1 MFRTESGGLSFDAI
15 HRVMVLCPAACDG
28 SVLVVP
34 DSSKGGGWGGGV
46 GVGDGWG
53 LGWGWGA
60 KLGVFVCLFASFF
73 LLVCSD
79 YIGWFVC
86 LCLCWLVLFFACFLA
101 GCRAYLSVRLFV
113 CLFVCLLFLVAAD
126 SFTTKGNTPSAPLEI
141 VGPTAL
147 ACVPFWLLSFVL
159 VVVCLI
165 AFMFNVIAQL
175 LFCCVFVDVSAV
187 AEPLGITISAEGF
200 TEKGNTPFGP
210 LESVGSTA
218 LTGGLHAFGIVA
230 RIEVRAF
237 VAAFAA
243 Y

>member
-1 MFRTESGGLSFDAI
+1 M
-15 HRVMVLCPAACDG
+15 
-28 SVLVVP
+28 
-34 DSSKGGGWGGGV
+34 GV
-46 GVGDGWG
+46 GSEVRR
-53 LGWGWGA
+53 
-60 KLGVFVCLFASFF
+60 VCLFVCFF
-73 LLVCSD
+73 FFVGLFGLYWLVCLLVFVLVGFVFCMFL
-79 YIGWFVC
+79 GWLPC
-86 LCLCWLVLFFACFLA
+86 LF
-101 GCRAYLSVRLFV
+101 VRLFV